1 MTMSPITGGSS
12 ILYDKQLVLI
22 FNGFAACVGGWVGGC
37 GGEGLCVCVRVCVCV
52 CMFVCVCVCVCVCV
66 VCCTVFVCVCKKMDA

>member
-52 CMFVCVCVCVCVCV
+52 YVRVCVCMCVCVCGMLHSLCLCL
-66 VCCTVFVCVCKKMDA
+66 